1 MKYSTPFDS
10 VSAKIL
16 LVGTISGLFDGFD
29 AETALGLKNVI
40 RMDRIIKKEFYDTS
54 NSLFLKFYYV
64 TCVTFSVS

>member
-16 LVGTISGLFDGFD
+16 LVGTISGLFD